1 MAVTATADP
10 FARRAVPRGNHE
22 DALSRESPAEH
33 TETLSLEGIAP
44 VDLLGR
50 QDRNLRLIESRLPGR
65 VVVRGDQVI
74 LSGPPQE
81 VQDLKR
87 VFVGLIEMVRQKR
100 ALSEADV
107 QYAIDLR
114 EHAEPA
120 SNLASEPLLLSA
132 GRQPVGPKTFGQR
145 DYVRALAQNDVVFAI
160 GPAGTGKTYLAI
172 AAAVAA
178 LRRRE
183 VDRIVLARP
192 AVEAGENLGFL
203 PGDFQSKVDPYLR
216 PLYDALQDLLGEEA
230 LRRSLENGTVEV
242 APLAYMRG
250 RTLRHAFAILDEAQ
264 NATLAQVKMFLTR
277 LDRTARRSSPAISL
291 KSTCRSPRTR
301 VSSRCSASCTM
312 SRASRSCISPTST
325 WCGTGWCRRSSWPSR
340 ATPSAA
346 TPAAR
351 PARRRPEMHL
361 TFVRTPGCRLPSGTR
376 EPLAALATRLEPA
389 ALAVHVVVGGD
400 RLLARLN
407 REFRAPRP
415 CHRRLVVSL

>member
-183 VDRIVLARP
+183 VD
-192 AVEAGENLGFL
+192 
-203 PGDFQSKVDPYLR
+203 
-216 PLYDALQDLLGEEA
+216 
-230 LRRSLENGTVEV
+230 
-242 APLAYMRG
+242 
-250 RTLRHAFAILDEAQ
+250 
-264 NATLAQVKMFLTR
+264 
-277 LDRTARRSSPAISL
+277 
-291 KSTCRSPRTR
+291 
-301 VSSRCSASCTM
+301 
-312 SRASRSCISPTST
+312 
-325 WCGTGWCRRSSWPSR
+325 
-340 ATPSAA
+340 
-346 TPAAR
+346 
-351 PARRRPEMHL
+351 
-361 TFVRTPGCRLPSGTR
+361 
-376 EPLAALATRLEPA
+376 
-389 ALAVHVVVGGD
+389 
-400 RLLARLN
+400 
-407 REFRAPRP
+407 
-415 CHRRLVVSL
+415 